1 MADASRRLE
10 VRESRKSSALGTLA
24 GWVMR
29 LWCGTLRYEIEDRAG
44 LTDRANFPGPVIF
57 CLWHNRIFYAPDG
70 WRQHVRPFRPRLV
83 VLTSA
88 SHDGATLARAMAV
101 LGMGAVRGSSSRRAV
116 AALVGMKRALREGQ
130 DICVTP
136 DGPRGPRYVLQAGPV
151 KLAESAGAPIIPV
164 HAFAAS
170 AWRLKTWDR
179 FEIPK
184 PFSRVRVVFDH
195 ALVVPPGLAD
205 DAFEA
210 ERARLEAILRNGA
223 ETSSHSDPEP

>member
-10 VRESRKSSALGTLA
+10 IRDSRKSTALGKIA
-24 GWVMR
+24 GWAMR
-29 LWCGTLRYEIEDRAG
+29 LWCATLRYEIEDLAG
-44 LTDRANFPGPVIF
+44 ITDRANFPGPVIF
-57 CLWHNRIFYAPDG
+57 ALWHNRIFYAPDG
-70 WRQHVRPFRPRLV
+70 WRRHVRPSRPRLV

-88 SHDGATLARAMAV
+88 SHDGSTLARAMAV

-116 AALVGMKRALREGQ
+116 AALVGMKKALREGN

-136 DGPRGPRYVLQAGPV
+136 DGPRGPRYVLQPGPV

-184 PFSRVRVVFDH
+184 PFSKVRVIFDH

-210 ERARLEAILRNGA
+210 ERVRLETVMRAGA
-223 ETSSHSDPEP
+223 EPSFHSDPEP